1 MEHLDLLV
9 YLIEK
14 RNVPVQEI
22 MNAYYEGVKETKIY
36 ERFCEQDE
44 IQLLQL
50 QQKVATR
57 RNNVKTYLKGLIG
70 AEYDSDKE

>member
-1 MEHLDLLV
+1 
-9 YLIEK
+9 
-14 RNVPVQEI
+14 
-22 MNAYYEGVKETKIY
+22 MNAYYEGVKETKIA

-44 IQLLQL
+44 IQL

>member
-1 MEHLDLLV
+1 
-9 YLIEK
+9 
-14 RNVPVQEI
+14 
-22 MNAYYEGVKETKIY
+22 MNAYYEGVKETKIA

>member
-14 RNVPVQEI
+14 RNIPVREI
-22 MNAYYEGVKETKIY
+22 MNAYYEGVKETKIH

-44 IQLLQL
+44 IQL